1 MKVILLQDVKS
12 LGKKGEIVNVSDAYA
27 RNVIFAK
34 KLGLEATGKNLNDLK
49 LQNKHAEKV
58 AEEQLEAAQELAKE
72 LEDKYV
78 EVKMKAGEGGRT
90 FGSVSTKEI
99 SAAVKEQLGLD
110 IDKKK
115 MSLNIPIKSF
125 GTFDVPSS
133 FMQSNRIPESESNR
147 GIIRG
152 SCGNCISGIR
162 SSTGDTKTK
171 PQEIEKYVT
180 RTERSGRYMEE
191 ALVKRIMPHSLE
203 AEQSVIG
210 SMIMDRGC
218 DPHSLRAAGEG

>member
-58 AEEQLEAAQELAKE
+58 AE
-72 LEDKYV
+72 D
-78 EVKMKAGEGGRT
+78 KMKAGEGGRT

-125 GTFDVPSS
+125 GTFDVV
-133 FMQSNRIPESESNR
+133 IKLHAKV
-147 GIIRG
+147 
-152 SCGNCISGIR
+152 
-162 SSTGDTKTK
+162 TG
-171 PQEIEKYVT
+171 
-180 RTERSGRYMEE
+180 
-191 ALVKRIMPHSLE
+191 
-203 AEQSVIG
+203 
-210 SMIMDRGC
+210 
-218 DPHSLRAAGEG
+218 SLRVKVTEA